1 MFFFSSTILKPLLEW
16 VMRFYKKYQK
26 YWNATSFIT
35 KKLNFGHLRDAF
47 LSGDFLTSAAEKSIE
62 QRLWH
67 SHCLSPLSC
76 SWNVKESHLF
86 SCDSSASTGW
96 RLCKASLK
104 WDIHHWQ
111 SVSTACQ
118 RLSHF
123 STWDVNKDIAFD
135 FHIDLVD
142 FRPRIILRKYFF
154 FRLDGLSLT
163 LCFTAH
169 NFYMLPLSPQ
179 WI

>member
-1 MFFFSSTILKPLLEW
+1 MIKALKCYE
-16 VMRFYKKYQK
+16 FY
-26 YWNATSFIT
+26 YWKIELPWFV
-35 KKLNFGHLRDAF
+35 HLWDAF
-47 LSGDFLTSAAEKSIE
+47 LSGDSLTSATEKSIE

-76 SWNVKESHLF
+76 SWNIKESHLF
-86 SCDSSASTGW
+86 SCDFSASTGW

-111 SVSTACQ
+111 IASAACQ

-135 FHIDLVD
+135 FHIDPVD
-142 FRPRIILRKYFF
+142 FRASITLREYFF
-154 FRLDGLSLT
+154 SNGW
-163 LCFTAH
+163 
-169 NFYMLPLSPQ
+169 PSPDLVFHSP
-179 WI
+179 

>member
-1 MFFFSSTILKPLLEW
+1 MLWVSLLRNWTSLICALVRCFPLWRLLNIDYWEINWTETVTFTLSVSSVLLLE
-16 VMRFYKKYQK
+16 RK
-26 YWNATSFIT
+26 
-35 KKLNFGHLRDAF
+35 R
-47 LSGDFLTSAAEKSIE
+47 KS
-62 QRLWH
+62 
-67 SHCLSPLSC
+67 
-76 SWNVKESHLF
+76 LF
-86 SCDSSASTGW
+86 SCDFSASTGW

-111 SVSTACQ
+111 SVSPACQ

-142 FRPRIILRKYFF
+142 FRARIILWECI
-154 FRLDGLSLT
+154 FRLNGLSLT

-169 NFYMLPLSPQ
+169 KLCRLPVPSL